1 MSLTSLL
8 YLDPLICL
16 LKRTTTHQLRV
27 VLPVSDGTQRKG
39 LSNSPSDLKVF
50 ALLEAAE
57 GKRNKCWY
65 SLINE
70 IDRFDIQLKLADW
83 KNEQFVKLIIDCI

>member
-1 MSLTSLL
+1 MVRS
-8 YLDPLICL
+8 
-16 LKRTTTHQLRV
+16 V
-27 VLPVSDGTQRKG
+27 AKG
-39 LSNSPSDLKVF
+39 LSNSPFDLKII

-70 IDRFDIQLKLADW
+70 IDRVDIQLKVADW
-83 KNEQFVKLIIDCI
+83 KNEQFVKVNN